1 MRNPIEDMFADERF
15 NEEFHPDLNVRYSI
29 YLLHREHLNFMRF
42 ILESI
47 DRALIR
53 QEMKDRLNQ
62 WLKLMAADHYDFM
75 MRQPDSFLEIYDDF
89 CRDV

>member
-15 NEEFHPDLNVRYSI
+15 NEEFHPVLNVRYSI
-29 YLLHREHLNFMRF
+29 YLLHREHLNFMKF

-47 DRALIR
+47 DRSLIR
-53 QEMKDRLNQ
+53 QEMKDRWNQ